1 MLTFALLKINETLP
15 RIHPYSNETP
25 PPIHF
30 SVRLK
35 PTVSIGFSDFLSLAE
50 NCSRLAK
57 ICRSPYPRM
66 CVMKQMNANLFHFFM
81 KQYHCDHASAEET
94 IFRNRLFSF
103 QSWVQTASATN
114 HNRPREIGVMHH
126 PGFHPFQTRM
136 KTTDQALGHPRQNRP
151 CSPVLEKPGI
161 TPGNRARQG
170 HQPGLSGERQ
180 PYRPYTESVPR
191 STNCARTISCAFSS
205 CSPSISFMAFCA
217 AARPIA
223 YGS

>member
-15 RIHPYSNETP
+15 RIHPYSNETHT

-151 CSPVLEKPGI
+151 CSPVLEK
-161 TPGNRARQG
+161 TRNHTR
-170 HQPGLSGERQ
+170 
-180 PYRPYTESVPR
+180 ES
-191 STNCARTISCAFSS
+191 
-205 CSPSISFMAFCA
+205 SPSRAP
-217 AARPIA
+217 ARPLRGTPALPPVHGIGA
-223 YGS
+223 A